1 MPYLFDIKGVMKQ
14 LQTKKVRPSDASI
27 RQINL
32 PSHPDRKVVARF
44 DGGRLS
50 SDAGLLCL
58 YALDQ
63 QHGLTAGFASC
74 LKDARDSRYVR
85 HQIRELLTQ
94 RSFQIVA
101 GYEDCNDADSLRS
114 DPIFKTVCDRL
125 PESDPDLASQ
135 PTLSRLENSVDSK
148 DLTRL
153 GQWLLETY
161 LKHRKKSRPEKIILD
176 IDSTDDVTHGQQEF
190 SFYHG
195 YYREHMYH
203 PLLLFDGETGDLVC
217 ALLRPGNQGAAAHAV
232 AVLKRVVARMR
243 QVLGSDVPIEVRAD
257 SGFATPALYEFCEEE
272 KLQYVVGFA
281 RNSRLAATV
290 EPLVEQVQAD
300 YDDSGEKQRQF
311 TELVYQADSWD
322 RERRM
327 VAKVEVSERGF
338 NRRFVVTNRQ
348 DLTAGQLYDHYIG
361 RGQCENFVK
370 AFKKDLAM
378 DRLSCHRFLANQFRL
393 FIHALAYV
401 LILRL
406 RDYLCGTPWHNLEIE
421 TLRRRLFKIGA
432 RVRETSRRI
441 WVHLASSYPEQKLFA
456 LLMHRLCPT

>member
-1 MPYLFDIKGVMKQ
+1 M
-14 LQTKKVRPSDASI
+14 
-27 RQINL
+27 
-32 PSHPDRKVVARF
+32 
-44 DGGRLS
+44 
-50 SDAGLLCL
+50 
-58 YALDQ
+58 
-63 QHGLTAGFASC
+63 
-74 LKDARDSRYVR
+74 
-85 HQIRELLTQ
+85 
-94 RSFQIVA
+94 
-101 GYEDCNDADSLRS
+101 
-114 DPIFKTVCDRL
+114 
-125 PESDPDLASQ
+125 
-135 PTLSRLENSVDSK
+135 
-148 DLTRL
+148 
-153 GQWLLETY
+153 
-161 LKHRKKSRPEKIILD
+161 
-176 IDSTDDVTHGQQEF
+176 
-190 SFYHG
+190 
-195 YYREHMYH
+195 
-203 PLLLFDGETGDLVC
+203 
-217 ALLRPGNQGAAAHAV
+217 

>member
-1 MPYLFDIKGVMKQ
+1 M
-14 LQTKKVRPSDASI
+14 
-27 RQINL
+27 
-32 PSHPDRKVVARF
+32 ARF

-74 LKDARDSRYVR
+74 LKDARDSRYR
-85 HQIRELLTQ
+85 PPPDSRTAHPAQLSDRG
-94 RSFQIVA
+94 R
-101 GYEDCNDADSLRS
+101 YEDCNDADSLRS

-203 PLLLFDGETGDLVC
+203 PLLLFDGETGDLYVRYC
-217 ALLRPGNQGAAAHAV
+217 GRQPGGGRPRGGGSQTGG
-232 AVLKRVVARMR
+232 ARMR

-393 FIHALAYV
+393 WLHALAYQ
-401 LILRL
+401 LIVRL
-406 RDYLCGTPWHNLEIE
+406 RDYLQGTPWQNLEVE
-421 TLRRRLFKIGA
+421 TLRRRLFKLGA
-432 RVRETSRRI
+432 RVQESSRRI
-441 WVHLASSYPEQKLFA
+441 WIHFASSYPQQELFSV
-456 LLMHRLCPT
+456 LIQRLCPT

>member
-14 LQTKKVRPSDASI
+14 LQTKKVRPSDASV

-161 LKHRKKSRPEKIILD
+161 LKQPQEEPAREDHPGHRQ
-176 IDSTDDVTHGQQEF
+176 HG
-190 SFYHG
+190 
-195 YYREHMYH
+195 
-203 PLLLFDGETGDLVC
+203 
-217 ALLRPGNQGAAAHAV
+217 
-232 AVLKRVVARMR
+232 
-243 QVLGSDVPIEVRAD
+243 
-257 SGFATPALYEFCEEE
+257 
-272 KLQYVVGFA
+272 
-281 RNSRLAATV
+281 
-290 EPLVEQVQAD
+290 
-300 YDDSGEKQRQF
+300 
-311 TELVYQADSWD
+311 
-322 RERRM
+322 
-327 VAKVEVSERGF
+327 
-338 NRRFVVTNRQ
+338 
-348 DLTAGQLYDHYIG
+348 
-361 RGQCENFVK
+361 
-370 AFKKDLAM
+370 
-378 DRLSCHRFLANQFRL
+378 
-393 FIHALAYV
+393 
-401 LILRL
+401 
-406 RDYLCGTPWHNLEIE
+406 
-421 TLRRRLFKIGA
+421 
-432 RVRETSRRI
+432 
-441 WVHLASSYPEQKLFA
+441 
-456 LLMHRLCPT
+456 

>member
-14 LQTKKVRPSDASI
+14 LQTKKVRPSDASV

-161 LKHRKKSRPEKIILD
+161 LKHRKKSRPEKITWT
-176 IDSTDDVTHGQQEF
+176 ST
-190 SFYHG
+190 
-195 YYREHMYH
+195 
-203 PLLLFDGETGDLVC
+203 
-217 ALLRPGNQGAAAHAV
+217 
-232 AVLKRVVARMR
+232 ARMTSR
-243 QVLGSDVPIEVRAD
+243 MGSRSSAFTTAIIASTCIIRCCYSMARRAIWYVRYC
-257 SGFATPALYEFCEEE
+257 GPATRGRPPTRWRFSNGWWPGCARFWDPMFRSKCEP
-272 KLQYVVGFA
+272 
-281 RNSRLAATV
+281 TV
-290 EPLVEQVQAD
+290 A
-300 YDDSGEKQRQF
+300 
-311 TELVYQADSWD
+311 
-322 RERRM
+322 
-327 VAKVEVSERGF
+327 
-338 NRRFVVTNRQ
+338 
-348 DLTAGQLYDHYIG
+348 
-361 RGQCENFVK
+361 
-370 AFKKDLAM
+370 
-378 DRLSCHRFLANQFRL
+378 
-393 FIHALAYV
+393 
-401 LILRL
+401 
-406 RDYLCGTPWHNLEIE
+406 
-421 TLRRRLFKIGA
+421 LRRRHCTSS
-432 RVRETSRRI
+432 VRRKNCSMWWALPATPGWRPPSSPWLSRCKQTMTTQEKSN
-441 WVHLASSYPEQKLFA
+441 ASSPSSSI
-456 LLMHRLCPT
+456 RPTVGTGRAWRPRWK

>member
-1 MPYLFDIKGVMKQ
+1 MHQSARSTCHLTLTEKWWLDSMEAGSPPMPGCCVCTPWI
-14 LQTKKVRPSDASI
+14 T
-27 RQINL
+27 
-32 PSHPDRKVVARF
+32 
-44 DGGRLS
+44 
-50 SDAGLLCL
+50 
-58 YALDQ
+58 

-243 QVLGSDVPIEVRAD
+243 PGSGIRCSDRSASRQWLCDAGTVRVL
-257 SGFATPALYEFCEEE
+257 
-272 KLQYVVGFA
+272 
-281 RNSRLAATV
+281 
-290 EPLVEQVQAD
+290 
-300 YDDSGEKQRQF
+300 
-311 TELVYQADSWD
+311 
-322 RERRM
+322 
-327 VAKVEVSERGF
+327 
-338 NRRFVVTNRQ
+338 
-348 DLTAGQLYDHYIG
+348 
-361 RGQCENFVK
+361 
-370 AFKKDLAM
+370 
-378 DRLSCHRFLANQFRL
+378 
-393 FIHALAYV
+393 
-401 LILRL
+401 
-406 RDYLCGTPWHNLEIE
+406 
-421 TLRRRLFKIGA
+421 
-432 RVRETSRRI
+432 
-441 WVHLASSYPEQKLFA
+441 
-456 LLMHRLCPT
+456 

>member
-1 MPYLFDIKGVMKQ
+1 MKQ
-14 LQTKKVRPSDASI
+14 LQTKKVRPSDASVC
-27 RQINL
+27 QINL

-44 DGGRLS
+44 DGGRLC

-300 YDDSGEKQRQF
+300 YDDD
-311 TELVYQADSWD
+311 YAD
-322 RERRM
+322 
-327 VAKVEVSERGF
+327 AVEGV
-338 NRRFVVTNRQ
+338 
-348 DLTAGQLYDHYIG
+348 
-361 RGQCENFVK
+361 
-370 AFKKDLAM
+370 
-378 DRLSCHRFLANQFRL
+378 
-393 FIHALAYV
+393 
-401 LILRL
+401 
-406 RDYLCGTPWHNLEIE
+406 
-421 TLRRRLFKIGA
+421 
-432 RVRETSRRI
+432 
-441 WVHLASSYPEQKLFA
+441 
-456 LLMHRLCPT
+456 

>member
-14 LQTKKVRPSDASI
+14 LQTKKVRPSDASV

-195 YYREHMYH
+195 YYREHYH
-203 PLLLFDGETGDLVC
+203 PLLPFDGEHGRSGMCATAARQPGGGRPRGGGSQTGPD
-217 ALLRPGNQGAAAHAV
+217 A
-232 AVLKRVVARMR
+232 

-257 SGFATPALYEFCEEE
+257 SLCDAG
-272 KLQYVVGFA
+272 
-281 RNSRLAATV
+281 
-290 EPLVEQVQAD
+290 
-300 YDDSGEKQRQF
+300 
-311 TELVYQADSWD
+311 
-322 RERRM
+322 RR
-327 VAKVEVSERGF
+327 
-338 NRRFVVTNRQ
+338 
-348 DLTAGQLYDHYIG
+348 
-361 RGQCENFVK
+361 
-370 AFKKDLAM
+370 
-378 DRLSCHRFLANQFRL
+378 
-393 FIHALAYV
+393 V
-401 LILRL
+401 L
-406 RDYLCGTPWHNLEIE
+406 
-421 TLRRRLFKIGA
+421 
-432 RVRETSRRI
+432 
-441 WVHLASSYPEQKLFA
+441 
-456 LLMHRLCPT
+456 

>member
-1 MPYLFDIKGVMKQ
+1 MEKIKSPE
-14 LQTKKVRPSDASI
+14 VRHSSKTVCQVSFPF
-27 RQINL
+27 
-32 PSHPDRKVVARF
+32 HPDRQLTARF
-44 DGGRLS
+44 DGGKLS

-63 QHGLTAGFASC
+63 QHRLTAGFAGC

-153 GQWLLETY
+153 GRWLLETY

-176 IDSTDDVTHGQQEF
+176 MDSTDDVTHGQQEF

-217 ALLRPGNQGAAAHAV
+217 ALLRPGNQGAASHAV

-243 QVLGSDVPIEVRAD
+243 QVLGSDVQIEVRAD

-272 KLQYVVGFA
+272 KLQYGVGFA
-281 RNSRLAATV
+281 RNPRLEGAL
-290 EPLVEQVQAD
+290 EPLVAQVQRD
-300 YDDSGEKQRQF
+300 YQHSGEKQRQF

-322 RERRM
+322 RKRRI
-327 VAKVEVSERGF
+327 VAKVEVSDRGL

-348 DLTAGQLYDHYIG
+348 DLMAGEIYDHYIG

-393 FIHALAYV
+393 FVHALAYV

-406 RDYLCGTPWHNLEIE
+406 RDYLYGTHWHNLEIE

>member
-1 MPYLFDIKGVMKQ
+1 MP
-14 LQTKKVRPSDASI
+14 TAC
-27 RQINL
+27 
-32 PSHPDRKVVARF
+32 AR
-44 DGGRLS
+44 
-50 SDAGLLCL
+50 
-58 YALDQ
+58 
-63 QHGLTAGFASC
+63 
-74 LKDARDSRYVR
+74 
-85 HQIRELLTQ
+85 
-94 RSFQIVA
+94 
-101 GYEDCNDADSLRS
+101 

-176 IDSTDDVTHGQQEF
+176 INSTDDVTHGQQEF

-327 VAKVEVSERGF
+327 VAKVEMSERGF

-361 RGQCENFVK
+361 RGQCGELRESFQKRSGHGSLELPPFPGQPVPTLHPRPGLCLNPAPAGLPVR
-370 AFKKDLAM
+370 DSLAQPG
-378 DRLSCHRFLANQFRL
+378 D
-393 FIHALAYV
+393 
-401 LILRL
+401 
-406 RDYLCGTPWHNLEIE
+406 
-421 TLRRRLFKIGA
+421 
-432 RVRETSRRI
+432 
-441 WVHLASSYPEQKLFA
+441 
-456 LLMHRLCPT
+456 

>member
-14 LQTKKVRPSDASI
+14 LQTKKVRPSDASVC
-27 RQINL
+27 QINL

-203 PLLLFDGETGDLVC
+203 PLLLFDGETGLVC

-257 SGFATPALYEFCEEE
+257 SGRRRHCTSSVRRKNCSMWWALPATPGWRPPSSPWLSRCKQTMTTQE
-272 KLQYVVGFA
+272 KS
-281 RNSRLAATV
+281 N
-290 EPLVEQVQAD
+290 
-300 YDDSGEKQRQF
+300 
-311 TELVYQADSWD
+311 
-322 RERRM
+322 
-327 VAKVEVSERGF
+327 
-338 NRRFVVTNRQ
+338 
-348 DLTAGQLYDHYIG
+348 
-361 RGQCENFVK
+361 
-370 AFKKDLAM
+370 
-378 DRLSCHRFLANQFRL
+378 
-393 FIHALAYV
+393 
-401 LILRL
+401 
-406 RDYLCGTPWHNLEIE
+406 
-421 TLRRRLFKIGA
+421 
-432 RVRETSRRI
+432 
-441 WVHLASSYPEQKLFA
+441 ASSPSSSI
-456 LLMHRLCPT
+456 RPTVGTGSGAWWPRWK

>member
-1 MPYLFDIKGVMKQ
+1 MSV
-14 LQTKKVRPSDASI
+14 
-27 RQINL
+27 
-32 PSHPDRKVVARF
+32 
-44 DGGRLS
+44 
-50 SDAGLLCL
+50 
-58 YALDQ
+58 ALDQ

-176 IDSTDDVTHGQQEF
+176 IDSTDDVTHGL

-311 TELVYQADSWD
+311 TELVYQADWD

-393 FIHALAYV
+393 FIHALAY

-421 TLRRRLFKIGA
+421 TLRRRLFKMCPGSGNFSSHLGA
-432 RVRETSRRI
+432 PGIVLSR
-441 WVHLASSYPEQKLFA
+441 FA

>member
-1 MPYLFDIKGVMKQ
+1 MHQ
-14 LQTKKVRPSDASI
+14 S
-27 RQINL
+27 
-32 PSHPDRKVVARF
+32 ARSTCHLTLTEKWWL
-44 DGGRLS
+44 DSMEAGS
-50 SDAGLLCL
+50 PSDAGLLCL

-217 ALLRPGNQGAAAHAV
+217 ALLRPGNQGAAAHGGGGSQTGGGPDAPGSGIRCSDRSASRQWLCDAGTV
-232 AVLKRVVARMR
+232 RVL
-243 QVLGSDVPIEVRAD
+243 
-257 SGFATPALYEFCEEE
+257 
-272 KLQYVVGFA
+272 
-281 RNSRLAATV
+281 
-290 EPLVEQVQAD
+290 
-300 YDDSGEKQRQF
+300 
-311 TELVYQADSWD
+311 
-322 RERRM
+322 
-327 VAKVEVSERGF
+327 
-338 NRRFVVTNRQ
+338 
-348 DLTAGQLYDHYIG
+348 
-361 RGQCENFVK
+361 
-370 AFKKDLAM
+370 
-378 DRLSCHRFLANQFRL
+378 
-393 FIHALAYV
+393 
-401 LILRL
+401 
-406 RDYLCGTPWHNLEIE
+406 
-421 TLRRRLFKIGA
+421 
-432 RVRETSRRI
+432 
-441 WVHLASSYPEQKLFA
+441 
-456 LLMHRLCPT
+456 

>member
-1 MPYLFDIKGVMKQ
+1 M
-14 LQTKKVRPSDASI
+14 
-27 RQINL
+27 
-32 PSHPDRKVVARF
+32 
-44 DGGRLS
+44 
-50 SDAGLLCL
+50 
-58 YALDQ
+58 
-63 QHGLTAGFASC
+63 
-74 LKDARDSRYVR
+74 
-85 HQIRELLTQ
+85 
-94 RSFQIVA
+94 
-101 GYEDCNDADSLRS
+101 
-114 DPIFKTVCDRL
+114 
-125 PESDPDLASQ
+125 
-135 PTLSRLENSVDSK
+135 
-148 DLTRL
+148 
-153 GQWLLETY
+153 
-161 LKHRKKSRPEKIILD
+161 KHRKKSRPEKIILD

-327 VAKVEVSERGF
+327 VAKVEAE
-338 NRRFVVTNRQ
+338 
-348 DLTAGQLYDHYIG
+348 
-361 RGQCENFVK
+361 
-370 AFKKDLAM
+370 
-378 DRLSCHRFLANQFRL
+378 
-393 FIHALAYV
+393 
-401 LILRL
+401 
-406 RDYLCGTPWHNLEIE
+406 
-421 TLRRRLFKIGA
+421 
-432 RVRETSRRI
+432 
-441 WVHLASSYPEQKLFA
+441 
-456 LLMHRLCPT
+456 